1 MGFLNEVVQLLGV
14 NAERGVIRIGEDQA
28 PHVGEEGMAHGPRG
42 VSDSGK
48 ILSIL
53 RWKWLRISLFYL
65 PSLGEIDKVLDR
77 LGGRAPLL
85 GGNACQNLG
94 EEDGEE
100 HPSRFSDE
108 EAHSGLA
115 FWGDIK
121 AQSGAATD
129 EDGEEATLQNVE
141 GAAAVGLRDPSKSE
155 IAGGV

>member
-14 NAERGVIRIGEDQA
+14 NAERGMIRIGDDQA

-42 VSDSGK
+42 VSNSGK

-53 RWKWLRISLFYL
+53 RWKWLRIAFLCL
-65 PSLGEIDKVLDR
+65 PSLGEIGKVLDR

-85 GGNACQNLG
+85 GSNARQNLR

-100 HPSRFSDE
+100 HPFRFSDE
-108 EAHSGLA
+108 EAHMGLA
-115 FWGDIK
+115 FFGDIK

-129 EDGEEATLQNVE
+129 EDGEEAALQNVE
-141 GAAAVGLRDPSKSE
+141 GAAAVGLRNPSKPE
-155 IAGGV
+155 LAGGV